1 MVTKCLAGKEHPD
14 LFLSIFKQTKRYPV
28 TKRHLISIL
37 KRTVCSVSF
46 ALEKGNPGDG
56 GAWHATV
63 RWIAKSRSALSD

>member
-14 LFLSIFKQTKRYPV
+14 LFLSIFKQTRRFPV

-46 ALEKGNPGDG
+46 ALEKGNPRTEEPGMLQ
-56 GAWHATV
+56 
-63 RWIAKSRSALSD
+63 SAGPQRAVGT